1 MEEPPG
7 GRTKDEI
14 RAIAFFKLGLNRNDT
29 FADLGCGA
37 GTVAIEASRQV
48 KTVHAVD
55 ISPRTVAFA
64 TQAAE
69 SQGCRN
75 IHFHTADAAEFLHGL
90 NELDVAFVGGSKSLR
105 AVIGELA
112 RLAVRKV
119 VVSAVLL
126 RTVHEA
132 VGAMKDAGLFQEAVL
147 VQVSR
152 SQPLAGDIMFRPLD
166 PVYLIAGGAR
176 EC

>member
-14 RAIAFFKLGLNRNDT
+14 RAIALFKLGLDRNDT

-37 GTVAIEASRQV
+37 GTVAIEASRVV

-55 ISPRTVAFA
+55 ISPRTIAFA

-69 SQGCRN
+69 LRGCRN
-75 IHFHTADAAEFLHGL
+75 IRFYTDDAAQFLRGL

-105 AVIGELA
+105 AVIDELA

-132 VGAMKDAGLFQEAVL
+132 VGAMRDAGIFEDVVL

-166 PVYLIAGGAR
+166 PVYLITGGAR
-176 EC
+176 KC